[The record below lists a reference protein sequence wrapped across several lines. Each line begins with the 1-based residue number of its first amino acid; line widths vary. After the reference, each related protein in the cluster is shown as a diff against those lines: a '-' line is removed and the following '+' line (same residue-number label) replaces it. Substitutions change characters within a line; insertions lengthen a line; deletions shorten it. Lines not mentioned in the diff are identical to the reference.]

1 MLQPSMWS
9 SCDIHTYFQPLIE
22 LCEGVWVGWEPPERY
37 SCRQIESFNIVTSF
51 QETCVFSFQIICLLG
66 CQCNPKQERSEL
78 PLAATT
84 SYKYIPGNTKM
95 KLTLVYNGYCD
106 TFSSMKL
113 DWQGSQEPNRH
124 LAWTEGGTEVEKRHC
139 SNWEDSLMRA
149 TLERQEEVR

>member
-1 MLQPSMWS
+1 MRWKDKAQ
-9 SCDIHTYFQPLIE
+9 IHTLLTADIMFSDATQTVTHRSLQVAGHSELIE
-22 LCEGVWVGWEPPERY
+22 KNSSLGNLRPRRPTRTPEPPKRY
-37 SCRQIESFNIVTSF
+37 SCRQIESFNIITSF

-124 LAWTEGGTEVEKRHC
+124 LA
-139 SNWEDSLMRA
+139 
-149 TLERQEEVR
+149 